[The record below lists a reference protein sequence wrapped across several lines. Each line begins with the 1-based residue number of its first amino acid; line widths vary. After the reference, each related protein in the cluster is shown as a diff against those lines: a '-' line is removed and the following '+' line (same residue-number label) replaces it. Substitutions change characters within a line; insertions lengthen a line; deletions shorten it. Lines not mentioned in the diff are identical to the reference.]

1 MSRRPTFDN
10 VPPSEVRQRGQ
21 ALVLLVITLVA
32 VLASVGLII
41 DGGNAWAH
49 QRITQNGS
57 DAAAE
62 GGALILAARL
72 AGSTTPAAG
81 WDSAVNAAIA
91 GNASANGIAVQ
102 SAYYTDICGIPL
114 KADGTAALTADG
126 SQDLS
131 QADRVGSGAL
141 PATLS
146 TTPTCPSRVSGPP
159 AGVLVLGQ
167 QDLATYLASIVGI
180 RRMTVVTQSTAVT
193 GYLQGFC
200 DSSQGEAC
208 AVLPIA
214 VPVNTVTC
222 DGQNKPITT
231 GSSWN
236 LQQVYTVP
244 LCGNGPGNVGWLD
257 WTPPGGGT
265 SELIGSILH
274 PNNPAI
280 DLPSWQYVAQTGNPN
295 SAGIETALRTYD
307 GQVVMIPQFDVTC
320 SSSPNSS
327 SCQHWA
333 RVRVPEWV
341 PGRERP
347 EPVVSGPELRVLPDV
362 QRDRLR
368 LRQPRRTSRGLR
380 QRQQPVG
387 LRQRQWGNVMSR
399 GPFRQDPRNRNRRS
413 GGGRWRRKQQDDRN
427 PADQIGDGPSGCRAC
442 GQVTR
447 RARGL
452 RG

>member
-1 MSRRPTFDN
+1 MSQRPTFDN

-280 DLPSWQYVAQTGNPN
+280 DLPSWQYVAETGNPN

-327 SCQHWA
+327 SVSTGPAYGCPSGSLGGNGQNQWY
-333 RVRVPEWV
+333 RVPSFAFFQLCSATDSACV
-341 PGRERP
+341 SLGAPHGAYVNGNNRSVCDSGNGATSCLVGRFVKILAIGTVGPG
-347 EPVVSGPELRVLPDV
+347 V
-362 QRDRLR
+362 
-368 LRQPRRTSRGLR
+368 
-380 QRQQPVG
+380 
-387 LRQRQWGNVMSR
+387 
-399 GPFRQDPRNRNRRS
+399 
-413 GGGRWRRKQQDDRN
+413 GGGDGSNKT
-427 PADQIGDGPSGCRAC
+427 IGI
-442 GQVTR
+442 Q
-447 RARGL
+447 L
-452 RG
+452 IK